1 MAVINYSGSLEVA
14 QNFTDD
20 TDRLREVVQGN
31 QTAVAVRQSGERR
44 RAHSGP
50 CRDTARAT

>member
-20 TDRLREVVQGN
+20 TDRLREVVKGTKLPCSPRIRR
-31 QTAVAVRQSGERR
+31 TAARGSRALQDTVR
-44 RAHSGP
+44 AI
-50 CRDTARAT
+50 

>member
-31 QTAVAVRQSGERR
+31 QAARDVHQPGATAAREC
-44 RAHSGP
+44 RAL
-50 CRDTARAT
+50 RDTARAT